1 MNGEEVTMAVD
12 PMADKDE
19 PLEGNTE
26 DALDAAMADVA
37 GLDAVADA
45 ATDISAALA
54 AEKNRSLR
62 LQAEMENLRARTARE
77 ISEQTRYATLPL
89 IRDLLPVVDN
99 IDRAIEAANQA
110 GDASSLLE
118 GFKMVRQQLITALA
132 QHNCTQIEALGQPFD
147 PQFHAAIMQ
156 QASDDVPANDVL
168 LVAQAGYK
176 LHDRVVRPAQV
187 IISTGPAAG

>member
-1 MNGEEVTMAVD
+1 MVAN
-12 PMADKDE
+12 PMTENDE

-37 GLDAVADA
+37 GLDAVAADNA
-45 ATDISAALA
+45 ELK
-54 AEKNRSLR
+54 AEKDRSLR
-62 LQAEMENLRARTARE
+62 LQAEMENLRTRTARE
-77 ISEQTRYATLPL
+77 ISEQARYASLPL

-99 IDRAIEAANQA
+99 IDRAIDAASQT

-118 GFKMVRQQLITALA
+118 GFKLVRQQLLNTLE
-132 QHNCTQIEALGQPFD
+132 QHNCLRIEALGEPFD

-156 QASDDVPANDVL
+156 QASEEVAANHVL

-187 IISTGPAAG
+187 IISTGPAAD

>member
-1 MNGEEVTMAVD
+1 MMAVN
-12 PMADKDE
+12 PAVGNDE

-37 GLDAVADA
+37 GLDAVAE
-45 ATDISAALA
+45 ATSDSAAELA

-77 ISEQTRYATLPL
+77 IAEQAHYATLPL
-89 IRDLLPVVDN
+89 MRDLLPVVDN
-99 IDRAIEAANQA
+99 IDRALDAASQA
-110 GDASSLLE
+110 GDADSLLE
-118 GFKMVRQQLITALA
+118 GIRMVQQQLLSALA
-132 QHNCTQIEALGQPFD
+132 QHNCVRIEALGKPFD

-156 QASDDVPANDVL
+156 QPSDEVPANHVL